1 MEDFVKCE
9 LNGYT
14 EENYTVLLPSDEQLK
29 ADGFDWVWP
38 AGASAY
44 EFTHSK
50 EGVNASVRI
59 QRLVRSHVF
68 KRITNT
74 RITDFIGNPSG
85 GYDGYAYAVNDYGDM
100 IRYKDNKIQMMGNY
114 TTGEVVTATKVKE
127 FSNGQVFTVDNLLQ
141 YAEEADDYKEKTLV
155 ESIKRAAEEN
165 PNIKIAAD
173 YLAYLL
179 ETGKYSLNEEAL
191 WTILLPT
198 NDKMEELKNIQEP
211 VLNDDGQPSG
221 KYRYVYLPLDIIK
234 SEEAKGENAKPEW
247 QWSESVDDIK
257 KFLQYHIIPGILYIN
272 DEYPGVVF
280 NTGRVQP
287 NAVATTAL
295 KDGLNN
301 TFVGIRKDAGSGN
314 NLQFSSY
321 GHSAEEKII
330 SVIKG
335 VKRSNIF
342 APKAVIH
349 EVDGYL
355 MYKTPEE
362 N

>member
-44 EFTHSK
+44 EFTHSR
-50 EGVNASVRI
+50 EGVNPVVRI
-59 QRLVRSHVF
+59 ERLIRSHVF
-68 KRITNT
+68 KRVKSTSIK
-74 RITDFIGNPSG
+74 DFTGNPSG
-85 GYDGYAYAVNDYGDM
+85 GYEGYAYAVNDYGDM
-100 IRYKDNKIQMMGNY
+100 IRYKNNEIQMMGNY

-127 FSNGQVFTVDNLLQ
+127 FSNGQVFTVDKLLQ
-141 YAEEADDYKEKTLV
+141 YAEEADDYKDKPLV

-165 PNIKIAAD
+165 PDIKIAAD

-198 NDKMEELKNIQEP
+198 NAQMEELQKIEEY
-211 VLNDDGQPSG
+211 VIITDGGVPQ
-221 KYRYVYLPLDIIK
+221 KRYVYLPLATIK
-234 SEEAKGENAKPEW
+234 SEEAEGDGSDPVR
-247 QWSESVDDIK
+247 QWSKSVDDIK

-272 DEYPGVVF
+272 DEYPDVVF
-280 NTGRVQP
+280 NMGRVQP
-287 NAVATTAL
+287 DAVATTAL

-314 NLQFSSY
+314 NLQFSSH
-321 GHSAEEKII
+321 GHSAEEKTI
-330 SVIKG
+330 SVVKG